1 MANCS
6 SGETSVCMYKL
17 EEAMEGCRTP
27 MEVCL
32 CFSGYGNMEVLLSPK
47 GDEITTRGYRV
58 QTSIE
63 CKLS

>member
-1 MANCS
+1 
-6 SGETSVCMYKL
+6 
-17 EEAMEGCRTP
+17 
-27 MEVCL
+27 VCL